1 VFRNGGFGS
10 GFLGTFLPAYTPQLK
25 MMMIGR
31 LLFGLGAE
39 TSIVVINK
47 IMVKWFKGKELAL
60 AFAVNVSIARLGT
73 ALALIFSP
81 QLIKDPVGW
90 TWALWVAAIAM
101 GVGFLFFLIY
111 MMYDAA
117 TTPKGA
123 RDGALGADEEFH
135 MSDIVELLKN
145 RSFMY
150 VILLCVTFY
159 SAVFPF
165 QAYCPDLLH
174 NKFGLDIEWSG
185 ILSSLIIWGTIVF
198 TPLFGAFVDRKGKR
212 ASLMLLGSLLLI
224 MTHLILALTS
234 VTPYVAMF
242 ILGIAFSLV
251 PASMWP
257 SVALIVEE
265 KRLGTAYGMMAALQN
280 LGLWA
285 FPILAGMILDK
296 TNPGVTEATIAA
308 GTATYSYTWTI
319 LMFAALGIVGFA
331 FALLLRRED
340 GRAGNKLELA

>member
-1 VFRNGGFGS
+1 
-10 GFLGTFLPAYTPQLK
+10 
-25 MMMIGR
+25 
-31 LLFGLGAE
+31 
-39 TSIVVINK
+39 
-47 IMVKWFKGKELAL
+47 
-60 AFAVNVSIARLGT
+60 
-73 ALALIFSP
+73 
-81 QLIKDPVGW
+81 
-90 TWALWVAAIAM
+90 
-101 GVGFLFFLIY
+101 
-111 MMYDAA
+111 
-117 TTPKGA
+117 
-123 RDGALGADEEFH
+123 